1 MGPDKER
8 IVWTGKQVQNNDIYD
23 IYIQYTHPT
32 IIGKCANIE
41 KPATDQFLIH
51 ITHMM
56 ATVGCDD
63 LSSHVTH
70 VT

>member
-1 MGPDKER
+1 M
-8 IVWTGKQVQNNDIYD
+8 IY